1 MILDM
6 GNDRDTPLIL
16 GCPFLNTANACIY
29 VASRRIQF
37 HFVGKKETFAF
48 TPEKPIFDEKQV
60 RKKQP
65 KKKGSKKPKPTE
77 ETEEPGKNKPKPR
90 RTWCKK
96 KESSSTSSSPD
107 PANISEENKKNSRTR
122 KKNPCA
128 RRSSREPHWKV
139 HFYCIFIAFSIGCIC
154 IFPFPNFASHV

>member
-1 MILDM
+1 
-6 GNDRDTPLIL
+6 
-16 GCPFLNTANACIY
+16 
-29 VASRRIQF
+29 VASGRIQF
-37 HFVGKKETFAF
+37 YFAGKKEPLPF
-48 TPEKPIFDEKQV
+48 TPKKPIFDEKQV

-90 RTWCKK
+90 RTWW
-96 KESSSTSSSPD
+96 
-107 PANISEENKKNSRTR
+107 

-139 HFYCIFIAFSIGCIC
+139 LLLHFHCI
-154 IFPFPNFASHV
+154 